1 MKFLIYA
8 NYLPHVLNF
17 RGKLLEAIA
26 NLGYEVHV
34 LAPDIDSHTKDYNT
48 LLALGYIV
56 HAVPMQRTG
65 TNPIADMKT
74 LIVTY
79 RLLRDIQPDYMLSY
93 TIKPIIYGTLA
104 AWLAKVPKRFVLLSG
119 LGYTFQE
126 VEESG
131 KRSGF
136 QKLVHGLYQ
145 QALSRSTKVFFQ
157 NPDDLN
163 LFKKLQILKSSIPA
177 VIVNGSGVDVADFN
191 VLPFPTNESGNIIPS
206 FLLIARLLKDKGIVE
221 YTEAAKIIKEQYPS
235 AQFHLVGWIDE
246 NPAAIDQVQLDEW
259 IASGIINYWG
269 KLDDVRPAI
278 AASSV
283 YVLPSYREGTS
294 RSVLEAMAMGR
305 PIITTDA
312 PGCRETVTEGLN
324 GYLVPIKTVN
334 ELSSAMEKF
343 VVNLEL
349 ITTMGKESRKL
360 TEDIYDVHKVNAF
373 MTEEMGLVDLNHSS

>member
-1 MKFLIYA
+1 MKFLICA

-17 RGKLLEAIA
+17 RGKLLETIA

-34 LAPDIDSHTKDYNT
+34 IAPDLASHAKEHNT
-48 LLALGYIV
+48 LLGLGYIV
-56 HAVPMQRTG
+56 HAVPMQPTG
-65 TNPIADMKT
+65 TNPVADIKT
-74 LIVTY
+74 LIYIY

-104 AWLAKVPKRFVLLSG
+104 AWLARVPKRFVLLSG

-126 VEESG
+126 VEETG
-131 KRSGF
+131 QRSGF

-145 QALSRSTKVFFQ
+145 QALSKSAKVFFQ

-163 LFKKLQILKSSIPA
+163 LFKKLQILKPSIPA
-177 VIVNGSGVDVADFN
+177 VVVNGSGVDVADFS
-191 VLPFPTNESGNIIPS
+191 VLPFPTNETGHLIPS

-221 YTEAAKIIKEQYPS
+221 YIEAAKIIKEQYPS

-246 NPAAIDQVQLDEW
+246 NPAAIDQAQLDEW

-269 KLDDVRPAI
+269 KLNDVRPAI
-278 AASSV
+278 AACSV

-343 VVNLEL
+343 IINPEL
-349 ITTMGKESRKL
+349 ITVMGQASRKL
-360 TEDIYDVHKVNAF
+360 AEDIYDVHKVNK
-373 MTEEMGLVDLNHSS
+373 MMIEEMDLIASN

>member
-1 MKFLIYA
+1 MKFLICA

-17 RGKLLEAIA
+17 RGKLLETIA
-26 NLGYEVHV
+26 NLGYEIHV
-34 LAPDIDSHTKDYNT
+34 IAPDLASHAKEHDT
-48 LLALGYIV
+48 LLGLGYIV

-65 TNPIADMKT
+65 TNPITDIKT
-74 LIVTY
+74 LIAIY

-104 AWLAKVPKRFVLLSG
+104 AWLAKVPQRFILLSG

-126 VEESG
+126 VEETG
-131 KRSGF
+131 QRSGF

-145 QALSRSTKVFFQ
+145 QALSKSAKVFFQ

-163 LFKKLQILKSSIPA
+163 LFKKLQILKPSIPA
-177 VIVNGSGVDVADFN
+177 VVVNGSGVDVADFS
-191 VLPFPTNESGNIIPS
+191 VLPFPKNETGNIIPS

-221 YTEAAKIIKEQYPS
+221 YIEAAKIIKEQYPS

-246 NPAAIDQVQLDEW
+246 NPAAIDQTQLDEW

-269 KLDDVRPAI
+269 KLNDVRPAI
-278 AASSV
+278 AACSV

-343 VVNLEL
+343 IVNPEL
-349 ITTMGKESRKL
+349 ITVMGQASRKL
-360 TEDIYDVHKVNAF
+360 AEDIYDVHKVNK
-373 MTEEMGLVDLNHSS
+373 MMIEEMDLIASN